1 MTPGKP
7 FLIEAKSNCITLQ
20 WKRVS
25 QLSFDQEYQ
34 IQYKQMPDGR
44 WTTHNQSISY
54 DSTRASVSGLKAQ
67 SSYSFRIR
75 VIDAKKGKEYPFS
88 PESSIFETPESPALK
103 MRYRSTSLKP
113 GNPELLRLPTK
124 EDLKSRNSKVKSR
137 KLSIG
142 ELFLKKKLPSNRMM
156 SQI

>member
-7 FLIEAKSNCITLQ
+7 FLIGAKSDCITLQ

-25 QLSFDQEYQ
+25 RLSSDQEYQ

-44 WTTHNQSISY
+44 WTIHNQSISH

-75 VIDAKKGKEYPFS
+75 VIDARKGKEYPFS
-88 PESSIFETPESPALK
+88 PESSVFETPESPALK
-103 MRYRSTSLKP
+103 IRCCSALFRS
-113 GNPELLRLPTK
+113 GNPDVFRLPTK
-124 EDLKSRNSKVKSR
+124 EDLKARNNEVKSK

-142 ELFLKKKLPSNRMM
+142 KYFFKEIVSIPN
-156 SQI
+156 IV